1 MLRSSWVVMDQAA
14 AIFERADQNPY
25 EPKYSALAM
34 ANNAPG
40 ATSFEILFRSPHL
53 KAFGLYMGTSAM
65 GHKQWIDL
73 YPVETRMIERFEGGE
88 DIAEI

>member
-1 MLRSSWVVMDQAA
+1 MDQAA

-53 KAFGLYMGTSAM
+53 KAF
-65 GHKQWIDL
+65 
-73 YPVETRMIERFEGGE
+73 
-88 DIAEI
+88 